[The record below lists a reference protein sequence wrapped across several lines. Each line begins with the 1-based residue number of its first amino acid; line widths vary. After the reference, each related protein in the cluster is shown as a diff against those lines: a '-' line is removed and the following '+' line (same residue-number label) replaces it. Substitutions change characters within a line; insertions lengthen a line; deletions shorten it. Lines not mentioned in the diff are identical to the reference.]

1 MKDLDR
7 QALILKAK
15 IEFGP
20 GYGYEIKNGGLGQ
33 TLVID
38 AGTRKRA
45 GKIRKLAPSQ
55 WEELYVIVIYN
66 TAAEDEEGEA
76 QKKETPVAKK
86 VPEPAES

>member
-1 MKDLDR
+1 MKDKDR
-7 QALILKAK
+7 QALLLKAK

-20 GYGYEIKNGGLGQ
+20 GYGYVIRTGGLGQ

-55 WEELYVIVIYN
+55 WEGLYVIVIYN
-66 TAAEDEEGEA
+66 TAAEDEEDEV
-76 QKKETPVAKK
+76 QKKEKLIVKKPETP
-86 VPEPAES
+86 ES